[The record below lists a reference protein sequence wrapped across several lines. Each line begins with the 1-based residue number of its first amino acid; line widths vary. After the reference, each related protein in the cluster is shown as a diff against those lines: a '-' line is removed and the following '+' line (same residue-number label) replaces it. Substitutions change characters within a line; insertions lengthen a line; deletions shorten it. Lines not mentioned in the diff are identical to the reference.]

1 MEFITANWQEITV
14 ALLAVLGAASAI
26 AKLTPTEAD
35 DKVINAIL
43 KVVHGLGLTKKDK
56 WKKKYQELQA
66 LTQRLLDDFY
76 KDLWLKKN
84 LLMRFWKY
92 WGEYLEQYDLASS

>member
-56 WKKKYQELQA
+56 
-66 LTQRLLDDFY
+66 
-76 KDLWLKKN
+76 
-84 LLMRFWKY
+84 
-92 WGEYLEQYDLASS
+92 